1 MNTKGLQFL
10 HGLISLLNYLRMCS
24 IYFSRVLMFTNLLED
39 YIRRYNSFDFFFFSF
54 VALEAKLSLF
64 GKCRDVKDLFVFQQK
79 VENMKSEI
87 LPQNVEG
94 QVAAVT
100 SLCGLV
106 QMGAQHRLLCSF
118 FCVFFISVN

>member
-39 YIRRYNSFDFFFFSF
+39 YIRRYNSF